1 MPVQRFKVPGIVNW
15 SFDSESFV
23 MIVLSG
29 AVGPTTGRILAPT
42 AGLLRISRDCRGWCI
57 WAYWSKGL
65 FLEDLQNKKNKMSM
79 YFKVAVHRDKVID
92 VNNRLNVA
100 QAKVL
105 AFFHNQRIDIF
116 IKFYLGSKNSWD
128 SQCDSSIFQVNDQSF
143 LFSVLFWSMISIV
156 PNTLL
161 QRRWIQLSIVC
172 TKG

>member
-1 MPVQRFKVPGIVNW
+1 MPSDLRLEESLLQLL
-15 SFDSESFV
+15 DSLEYLETVVDDVF
-23 MIVLSG
+23 
-29 AVGPTTGRILAPT
+29 GRIEAKVYFWKT
-42 AGLLRISRDCRGWCI
+42 C
-57 WAYWSKGL
+57 KT
-65 FLEDLQNKKNKMSM
+65 KKNKMSM

-143 LFSVLFWSMISIV
+143 LFSVLF
-156 PNTLL
+156 
-161 QRRWIQLSIVC
+161 
-172 TKG
+172 